1 VSAVDHQVWRT
12 VSVPLRSV
20 PEARDQVQ
28 TEAPAAI
35 VARLYREHAPTAFK
49 LALRYGRG
57 DRQWAEDLVHDVF
70 IEVHRHAERL
80 VAMEQPG
87 GWIYRAT
94 TNRCLN
100 RLRRDRFLAHPL
112 VRWTLAQPSR
122 SSTDPE
128 LPSLARSELGAI
140 FEAVNRLPDAQRLCF
155 WMRHVDG
162 LSQPE
167 IGEVLG
173 FRKSYVCKL
182 LQRAEATI
190 AALRAEA
197 EHG

>member
-1 VSAVDHQVWRT
+1 MSPRLRPVAAVAT
-12 VSVPLRSV
+12 PTAASES
-20 PEARDQVQ
+20 
-28 TEAPAAI
+28 PAEV
-35 VARLYREHAPTAFK
+35 VARLYREHAGAAFK

-70 IEVHRHAERL
+70 LEVHRHADRL
-80 VAMEQPG
+80 AQMESPG

-94 TNRCLN
+94 TSRCLN

-112 VRWTLAQPSR
+112 VRWMLAQPSR
-122 SSTDPE
+122 AGMDPE
-128 LPSLARSELGAI
+128 AIGLAKSELGVL

-167 IGEVLG
+167 IGEMLG
-173 FRKSYVCKL
+173 YRKSYVCKL
-182 LQRAEATI
+182 LQRAEA
-190 AALRAEA
+190 ALAHLGEETGDAR
-197 EHG
+197 